1 MVQLTPGQSGV
12 FGGVMGARGV
22 QTGAQVYASV
32 YSGIPV
38 FEAMIRGIS
47 VMRRSSDSWVNATQI
62 LKVAGIPKSQRT
74 KILEKEI
81 MVGLH
86 DKVQGGYGKYQGT
99 WIPFQR
105 GQDLAQQYGVT
116 SYLAPIFDFIPSPSN
131 IAALPVARGG
141 TPDTGNQKTP
151 GAAAGY
157 NAMMSSHTPRTAA
170 MGGPQSAGGTGGPGR
185 VYSPLHQSELPPPPP
200 PQFGGPMQNADMIMA
215 GQHQQHQMYQPM
227 YFAPPGM
234 MPGGPQRGPDGLGPP
249 LDVNDSDDEM
259 GDKPPLPSSMRLCTK
274 PTRPKPSPAAGRSRA
289 KLLELF
295 QATEGVNVR
304 AFLGLPPATNG
315 TDGEDADAEAEP
327 VDIGIDID
335 TVIDEQGHTAL
346 HWAASLA
353 LTDLVRQ
360 LVELGAD
367 IHRGNYAG
375 ETALMRSVLTTN
387 QAEANTFSELLQSL
401 APSIRTLDHAYRT
414 VIHHIALVAGIK
426 GRAGSARQYLI
437 GVLGWVA
444 KEQQSAAAASAS
456 GSNASESGLGSG
468 AKSGLSMKTLV
479 DVQDV
484 HGDTAL
490 NVAARVGNRGLVGL
504 LVEAGADKARAN
516 KLGLKPADFG
526 VETDML
532 QVSAGEAVVA
542 TLKSEVNRPERHSRD
557 VQKNIGAIFE
567 TVNETFT
574 TEMLAKQTKLNAIE
588 ASVRHATRALAD
600 KRQQVQRAQAA
611 LSVLEQTQQQCQN
624 VQNLLSSVSELDWMG
639 RAPLASE
646 VAGGAS
652 SGTGEEIAL
661 PNRGEEGALVQLRR
675 MALWED
681 RVAAV
686 LQDRIDALQGQGAD
700 KAVKYRRLVSLCTKV
715 PVDRVDGMLDGLAAA
730 IESDGNSIDLS
741 RISNFMSRMKQEQAV

>member
-1 MVQLTPGQSGV
+1 MEPPTKRAK
-12 FGGVMGARGV
+12 GGDGMTVDGEEDSELALA
-22 QTGAQVYASV
+22 TEAASASGAQA
-32 YSGIPV
+32 
-38 FEAMIRGIS
+38 E
-47 VMRRSSDSWVNATQI
+47 
-62 LKVAGIPKSQRT
+62 
-74 KILEKEI
+74 EE
-81 MVGLH
+81 
-86 DKVQGGYGKYQGT
+86 
-99 WIPFQR
+99 
-105 GQDLAQQYGVT
+105 
-116 SYLAPIFDFIPSPSN
+116 
-131 IAALPVARGG
+131 
-141 TPDTGNQKTP
+141 
-151 GAAAGY
+151 
-157 NAMMSSHTPRTAA
+157 
-170 MGGPQSAGGTGGPGR
+170 
-185 VYSPLHQSELPPPPP
+185 
-200 PQFGGPMQNADMIMA
+200 
-215 GQHQQHQMYQPM
+215 
-227 YFAPPGM
+227 
-234 MPGGPQRGPDGLGPP
+234 
-249 LDVNDSDDEM
+249 DSDDEM
-259 GDKPPLPSSMRLCTK
+259 GDKPPVPSSMRLCTK

-315 TDGEDADAEAEP
+315 ADGEDADAEAEP
-327 VDIGIDID
+327 VDLGIDID

-414 VIHHIALVAGIK
+414 VIHHTALVAGIK

-526 VETDML
+526 VETD
-532 QVSAGEAVVA
+532 VSG
-542 TLKSEVNRPERHSRD
+542 P
-557 VQKNIGAIFE
+557 
-567 TVNETFT
+567 
-574 TEMLAKQTKLNAIE
+574 
-588 ASVRHATRALAD
+588 
-600 KRQQVQRAQAA
+600 
-611 LSVLEQTQQQCQN
+611 
-624 VQNLLSSVSELDWMG
+624 
-639 RAPLASE
+639 
-646 VAGGAS
+646 
-652 SGTGEEIAL
+652 
-661 PNRGEEGALVQLRR
+661 
-675 MALWED
+675 
-681 RVAAV
+681 
-686 LQDRIDALQGQGAD
+686 
-700 KAVKYRRLVSLCTKV
+700 
-715 PVDRVDGMLDGLAAA
+715 
-730 IESDGNSIDLS
+730 
-741 RISNFMSRMKQEQAV
+741 